1 MDKNIELMIKRQ
13 RKTSLIV
20 TSILR
25 NGNEILILKR
35 SPRTKTMQNLWAG
48 IRGYLEPSED
58 LLSLALV
65 EIYEETK
72 INGKE
77 LILDKILDQVTV
89 TINPYLT
96 LLIQPFHFLSST
108 RTILL
113 NWEHTEFRWINS
125 YELYNY
131 EFVPMLKEILKF
143 CFDRSN

>member
-1 MDKNIELMIKRQ
+1 MKRQ
-13 RKTSLIV
+13 KKTSLIV

-48 IRGYLEPSED
+48 ISGYLEPSED
-58 LLSLALV
+58 LLSRGLV

-77 LILDKILDQVTV
+77 LILDKILNQIS
-89 TINPYLT
+89 INIKPDLT
-96 LLIQPFHFLSST
+96 LIIQPFYFLSST

-113 NWEHTEFRWINS
+113 NWEHIEFRWINS
-125 YELYNY
+125 YDLDNY
-131 EFVPMLKEILKF
+131 KFVPMLKEILKF

>member
-1 MDKNIELMIKRQ
+1 MKRQ
-13 RKTSLIV
+13 KKTSLIV

-48 IRGYLEPSED
+48 ISGYLEPSED
-58 LLSLALV
+58 LISRALV

-77 LILDKILDQVTV
+77 LILDKILNQI
-89 TINPYLT
+89 TINIKPDLT
-96 LLIQPFHFLSST
+96 LIIQPFYFLSST

-125 YELYNY
+125 YDLDNY
-131 EFVPMLKEILKF
+131 KFVPMLKEILKF

>member
-1 MDKNIELMIKRQ
+1 MKRQ
-13 RKTSLIV
+13 KKTSLIV

-48 IRGYLEPSED
+48 ISGYLEPSED
-58 LLSLALV
+58 LLSRALV

-77 LILDKILDQVTV
+77 LILDKILNQI
-89 TINPYLT
+89 TINIKPDLT
-96 LLIQPFHFLSST
+96 LIIQPFYFLSST
-108 RTILL
+108 RTLLL

-125 YELYNY
+125 YDLDNY
-131 EFVPMLKEILKF
+131 KFVPMLKEILKF

>member
-1 MDKNIELMIKRQ
+1 MKRPK
-13 RKTSLIV
+13 KTSLIV

-48 IRGYLEPSED
+48 ISGYLEPSED
-58 LLSLALV
+58 LLSRALV

-77 LILDKILDQVTV
+77 LILDKILNQI
-89 TINPYLT
+89 TINIKPDLT
-96 LLIQPFHFLSST
+96 LIIQPFYFLSST
-108 RTILL
+108 RTLLL

-125 YELYNY
+125 YDLDNY
-131 EFVPMLKEILKF
+131 KFVPMLKEILKF

>member
-1 MDKNIELMIKRQ
+1 MKRQ
-13 RKTSLIV
+13 KKTSLIV

-48 IRGYLEPSED
+48 ISGYLEPSED
-58 LLSLALV
+58 LLSRALV

-77 LILDKILDQVTV
+77 LILDKILNQIS
-89 TINPYLT
+89 INIKPDLT
-96 LLIQPFHFLSST
+96 LIIQPFYFLSST

-125 YELYNY
+125 YDLDNY
-131 EFVPMLKEILKF
+131 KFVPMLKEILKF

>member
-1 MDKNIELMIKRQ
+1 MKRQ
-13 RKTSLIV
+13 KKTSLIV

-48 IRGYLEPSED
+48 ISGYLEPSED
-58 LLSLALV
+58 LLSRALV

-77 LILDKILDQVTV
+77 LILDKILNQI
-89 TINPYLT
+89 TINIKPDLT
-96 LLIQPFHFLSST
+96 LIIQPFYFLSST

-113 NWEHTEFRWINS
+113 NWEHTEFRWIDS
-125 YELYNY
+125 YDLDNY
-131 EFVPMLKEILKF
+131 KFVPMLKEILKF